1 MGLAS
6 LGVGRSSV
14 RHPWGQPSR
23 RPYPFPSHSRVEA
36 QFALVPGGLAAP
48 VLAAGRGTVPRHGG
62 AARAGPEPSTRR
74 RGRGGAGVTGTT
86 ATPSAPPSAGSC
98 SRAVRVRGVTCVRAA
113 NGAALRV
120 GIAVAALRGEGPRER
135 WRRLGGS
142 GALRGS
148 GSGAGGRE

>member
-6 LGVGRSSV
+6 LGVGRSGV

-23 RPYPFPSHSRVEA
+23 RPYPFPRHSRVEA
-36 QFALVPGGLAAP
+36 QFALVPGGLSAP
-48 VLAAGRGTVPRHGG
+48 VLAAGRGAVPRHGG
-62 AARAGPEPSTRR
+62 ATPAGPEPPTRP
-74 RGRGGAGVTGTT
+74 RGGAGVTGTT

-120 GIAVAALRGEGPRER
+120 ATAVAALRREGPRER

-148 GSGAGGRE
+148 GCGAGGGG